1 MFKYHLIGLAV
12 VASVWLCMRYVEL
25 VLEVPETKLV
35 EFDCIHV
42 RADPRI
48 TPDSAKRYQNLVK
61 YCPYDLLDE
70 WAQLRY
76 TPNSNGPQKK
86 EIIALVLN
94 RKYTGAETAK
104 RNSDFHTCFSGEIL
118 MYEKSTNVPVLRRG
132 INDRSFKDSWTAET
146 ILITTYPLSQF
157 EQSYVDFRIE
167 KLVTTPLQS
176 IFDLQLSWSLLVHSV
191 ANGAED
197 SKASSI
203 HLASASG
210 SITLLLYCLWKRK
223 LINSN
228 IQPIMRPLLVP
239 SLALSLAY
247 VGLDTVWNKFHMPQK
262 RINQINDLMFPLF
275 KITLCMGLALL
286 LHRHLIGVVNE
297 LFHKSLAK
305 TRKRANLAVGAF
317 SYFIPGLYFLIT
329 FLNNFERYHL
339 PLISGMGLSRN
350 KFFAKLGMLH
360 RIAQAMFIAGFVV
373 TSWLEGQRTVHKNTY
388 RRSAVITFANLVLLM
403 IGDYSEWNVGMM
415 WSDRLIKQAV
425 IAFNIVT
432 CALRAIQPET
442 TEKAGQTAV
451 SKDDEET
458 EGINT

>member
-1 MFKYHLIGLAV
+1 MFKYHLIGLAL
-12 VASVWLCMRYVEL
+12 VASAWLAMRYVEL
-25 VLEVPETKLV
+25 VLEVPQTKLV

-48 TPDSAKRYQNLVK
+48 DPDSAKQYQNLVK

-76 TPNSNGPQKK
+76 TPDHQGPQKK

-94 RKYTGAETAK
+94 RKYTGGDNAK
-104 RNSDFHTCFSGEIL
+104 RHLDFNSCFSGEIL
-118 MYEKSTNVPVLRRG
+118 MYEKSTNLPVLRRG

-146 ILITTYPLSQF
+146 ILVTTYPLSQF
-157 EQSYVDFRIE
+157 EQTYVDFRIE

-191 ANGAED
+191 PSGAEH

-203 HLASASG
+203 HLASASV
-210 SITLLLYCLWKRK
+210 SIAMLLYCLSKRK

-228 IQPIMRPLLVP
+228 LQPIMRPLLVP

-247 VGLDTVWNKFHMPQK
+247 TSLDTVLNKFDMPQK

-275 KITLCMGLALL
+275 KLTLCIELAVL
-286 LHRHLIGVVNE
+286 LHYHLTGVVKE
-297 LFHKSLAK
+297 LFHNSPSTTKKWAHLGI
-305 TRKRANLAVGAF
+305 GAF
-317 SYFIPGLYFLIT
+317 SYFIPALYFLVT

-339 PLISGMGLSRN
+339 PLVSGMGLTRN
-350 KFFAKLGMLH
+350 KFFAKLGMVH
-360 RIAQAMFIAGFVV
+360 RITQAMFIAGFVV
-373 TSWLEGQRTVHKNTY
+373 TCWLEGQKATNKKRFK
-388 RRSAVITFANLVLLM
+388 RSAVITFANLVLLM
-403 IGDYSEWNVGMM
+403 IGDDSEWNVGMM

-432 CALRAIQPET
+432 CALRAIQPKM
-442 TEKAGQTAV
+442 TENAGQSVV

-458 EGINT
+458 EGINK